1 MGNSDFRVAAI
12 AGVVVLGGSVL
23 IGWPAQYVNVAV
35 GLWITEAVIFLGLSW
50 MVLRSF
56 GRRPAEQV
64 GLRLVS
70 AWPVVLGF
78 GLGLANFAALV
89 IPIQALAQSVLPKHW
104 LDMWGSAR
112 VLEGHR
118 PWELAILVLGVSAAA
133 PFCEEFF
140 FRGILLKGLLRTG
153 AGPAILVS
161 AAIFAVAHVNPVDL
175 VALFEL
181 GLLFGLLFARSG
193 SIWPGVAAHAA
204 NNLVSVVIYFAAG
217 PAHADDAPE
226 PSAVLAFGALGG
238 LALLGLLWLANRFPR
253 LLAATAPPAPTET
266 GTV

>member
-1 MGNSDFRVAAI
+1 M

-35 GLWITEAVIFLGLSW
+35 GLWITEVPIFVGLSW
-50 MVLRSF
+50 LVLRSF
-56 GRRPAEQV
+56 ERRPAEHV

-89 IPIQALAQSVLPKHW
+89 IPIQALAQAVLPKHW
-104 LDMWGSAR
+104 LEVWSGAR
-112 VLEGHR
+112 VLDGHR
-118 PWELAILVLGVSAAA
+118 PWELATLVVGVSAAA

-140 FRGILLKGLLRTG
+140 FRGVVLKGLLQAG
-153 AGPAILVS
+153 AARAIVAS
-161 AAIFAVAHVNPVDL
+161 ALIFAVAHVNPVDF

-181 GLLFGLLFARSG
+181 GLLFGVLFLRSG

-217 PAHADDAPE
+217 PTRADDVPE
-226 PSAVLAFGALGG
+226 PSAVLAFGAAGG
-238 LALLGLLWLANRFPR
+238 MALLGLMWLANRFPR
-253 LLAATAPPAPTET
+253 LLAATAPPPTET